1 MKIHLALKPL
11 VALVAGLT
19 VAGAAQALPII
30 NQWNYTL
37 TGVWTDFAPDP
48 GVNLSG
54 SGKTLSWGTNG
65 TSSLAITD
73 PPAPGSVTTQ
83 ISGNMPQPGTTAA
96 GLTLTHNNQVI
107 DPPSLTSAQLTAT
120 LTLDPSDPDF
130 GALPSTSLNYD
141 ILFTETTNAEPCA
154 ANSPAGNP
162 CNDIFVMT
170 NGFLNQAFA
179 YLGETYFINIFPIS
193 GGQLNVLTDAECAAA
208 GAASG
213 CQGFTTIEGQANT
226 LAFGFTIAT
235 QRFADVPEPGTLA
248 LLGAALLAAG
258 ISSRRKTK

>member
-1 MKIHLALKPL
+1 MMKVHLALKPL
-11 VALVAGLT
+11 VALAAGLT
-19 VAGAAQALPII
+19 VAGAAQALPIVTD
-30 NQWNYTL
+30 WNYTL
-37 TGVWTDFAPDP
+37 TGVWTAFAP
-48 GVNLSG
+48 GSVSLSG
-54 SGKTLSWGTNG
+54 DQRTLSWGTNG
-65 TSSLAITD
+65 TSSLGITD
-73 PPAPGSVTTQ
+73 PPAGTVQTQ
-83 ISGNMPQPGTTAA
+83 ITGNMPQPGTTAA

-107 DPPSLTSAQLTAT
+107 NPPSLTSAQLTAT
-120 LTLDPSDPDF
+120 LTLDPNNPDNP
-130 GALPSTSLNYD
+130 ALPSTSLNYD
-141 ILFTETTNAEPCA
+141 ILFTETTNATPCA
-154 ANSPAGNP
+154 ANSPPGNP